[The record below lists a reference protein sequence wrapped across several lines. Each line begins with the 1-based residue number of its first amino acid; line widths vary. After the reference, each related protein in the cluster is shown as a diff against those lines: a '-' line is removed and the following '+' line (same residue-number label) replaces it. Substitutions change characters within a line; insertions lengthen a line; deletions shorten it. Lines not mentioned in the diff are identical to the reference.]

1 MSGLSISLVR
11 SWRPEALSSSAADLG
26 RASSVVDDQVDQLRR
41 SLERMLEDA
50 GGHWAQAA
58 GERAAEEV
66 RTGVR
71 LADALD
77 TARRVLRDGAG
88 EIGAAR
94 TTLMAQMDAA
104 RGEGFVV
111 DDDGRVTAP
120 TLPPVMSAPDD
131 AAVALASRDAR
142 QRSLDERAQQVAD
155 GISSGL
161 ASVAAADAATAQ
173 RLADVEIP
181 QTLESAVEAYLER
194 ALASRDLLGA
204 LGAAGAGGA
213 ALALTLKNAARLFG
227 KTSALAQ
234 FLRASAAPITD
245 YGTFLRNLGA
255 ADDALDVFRR
265 GPADGGLA
273 RFLVGTRAAGVLGKA
288 FLPLTVVTGLADV
301 VTGGGHDGARG
312 WATRGFGVAGVAGAG
327 TLVASSL
334 GLVALGP
341 VGAGIAGV
349 AVLGYGLWTAGSLV
363 HDHWD
368 DITEFGGRA
377 AGWVGDRWD
386 DTTAAVDSATDWAG
400 DRLADAGGA
409 LEDMGRSTVSTL
421 SFGVLG

>member
-1 MSGLSISLVR
+1 MSGLTIPLVR
-11 SWRPEALSSSAADLG
+11 SWQPDALSSAADDLG
-26 RASSVVDDQVDQLRR
+26 RASSAVDDQVDQLRR

-77 TARRVLRDGAG
+77 TARGVLRDGAG
-88 EIGAAR
+88 EIGGAR
-94 TTLMAQMDAA
+94 TTLMARIDGA
-104 RGEGFVV
+104 RDEGFVV
-111 DDDGRVTAP
+111 GDDGRVTAP
-120 TLPPVMSAPDD
+120 TLPPVMTAPDD
-131 AAVALASRDAR
+131 AAAELAARDAR
-142 QRSLDERAQQVAD
+142 QRALNDRAQQVAD
-155 GISSGL
+155 DLSSGL
-161 ASVAAADAATAQ
+161 ASVAAADAATAR
-173 RLADVEIP
+173 RLADVELP
-181 QTLESAVEAYLER
+181 QTLESAVAAYLER
-194 ALASRDLLGA
+194 ALATRDLLGA

-213 ALALTLKNAARLFG
+213 ALLLTLKNGAKLFG
-227 KTSALAQ
+227 KTRALAQ
-234 FLRASAAPITD
+234 FLRASSAPITD
-245 YGTFLRNLGA
+245 YGTFVRNLGA
-255 ADDALDVFRR
+255 ADDALDVFAR
-265 GPADGGLA
+265 GQQNGGVA
-273 RFLVGTRAAGVLGKA
+273 RFLLGSRTASLLGKA
-288 FLPLTVVTGLADV
+288 FLPLTALTGASDAW
-301 VTGGGHDGARG
+301 TGGGHEGARG

-327 TLVASSL
+327 TLMAASA

-349 AVLGYGLWTAGSLV
+349 AVIGYGAWTAGSYV
-363 HDHWD
+363 YDHWD
-368 DITEFGGRA
+368 DISEFGDRA

-421 SFGVLG
+421 SFGLLG